1 MIREDSAL
9 KFVSPA
15 GEARLGAV
23 WLDGE
28 RLDGVFAEVEN
39 GALEAVAPMGEGA
52 LTVPQD
58 KTLREQMLR
67 KWSEAYKASSKA
79 RRGAGASL
87 MLLSLAACHGDGVA
101 VVVGA
106 SNEITLTSDD
116 ATIDLTAATSGAV
129 VTIKPTASTDP
140 AGDNQYTGAVIN
152 GSGASGILVLNFEDA
167 TDVVVLD
174 PTSDIS
180 GFNVIVVQNGTV
192 DFSALGL
199 GVLNNGILRV
209 GSAAVFD
216 LEQFEKIQGVELREG
231 ATHGRVTV
239 IAASVEEVET
249 IFGMRSKVAEG
260 VDLTIRLPQTIDLA
274 EVQQLLNS
282 GVSLDLMGFTS
293 STVTN
298 TQNIES
304 TVNDPVTVADIQ
316 KLVAAGLPLSSI
328 TYSLNDSVA
337 NLASADP
344 ALLAAAQMVV
354 GSVAFFEELETAGVN
369 LDDINVGL
377 QDTVENLANN
387 PAILAQATAIVVTM
401 AELEALQALVGDLAN
416 VTYQIVDSVENLT
429 ELQRQIEQVRGD
441 QERALV
447 GIDQAKAGLK
457 ELETE
462 IENTKSRYVLR
473 AMDELNAV
481 VAEQSELRQ
490 ALPQLEQRVSR
501 TVIRAPMDGIV
512 SQLNYRTPGGF
523 VKTGDAVLEMVPTGE
538 ALVVEARIQPQ
549 DISQIRVGDAVR
561 IRLSAY
567 DSARYGSLDGRV
579 SRISADAVMNQQ
591 NGSVSH
597 FLVEVAVE
605 GELVIENGE
614 VVTLLP
620 GMTATVD
627 VLSGKRTVLEYFW
640 QPIAR
645 VQELALRD

>member
-1 MIREDSAL
+1 MSDSNFQRLAREMAGREGISGSLIMVLITAL
-9 KFVSPA
+9 VVLILVWASWAELDNVTRGEGRVVSSVQNQVVQASEGGVILRRMVSENSKVSEGDVLFEIDPVDASSELNRLAQRLSGFDIKEMRLRAEMDGSDFVLPNA
-15 GEARLGAV
+15 LGALSPMV
-23 WLDGE
+23 ALSE
-28 RLDGVFAEVEN
+28 QSLFA
-39 GALEAVAPMGEGA
+39 
-52 LTVPQD
+52 
-58 KTLREQMLR
+58 
-67 KWSEAYKASSKA
+67 A
-79 RRGAGASL
+79 RRAELAGQ
-87 MLLSLAACHGDGVA
+87 LAV
-101 VVVGA
+101 
-106 SNEITLTSDD
+106 
-116 ATIDLTAATSGAV
+116 
-129 VTIKPTASTDP
+129 
-140 AGDNQYTGAVIN
+140 
-152 GSGASGILVLNFEDA
+152 
-167 TDVVVLD
+167 
-174 PTSDIS
+174 
-180 GFNVIVVQNGTV
+180 
-192 DFSALGL
+192 
-199 GVLNNGILRV
+199 
-209 GSAAVFD
+209 
-216 LEQFEKIQGVELREG
+216 LEQRKLQKQQDLR
-231 ATHGRVTV
+231 AT
-239 IAASVEEVET
+239 ET
-249 IFGMRSKVAEG
+249 S
-260 VDLTIRLPQTIDLA
+260 
-274 EVQQLLNS
+274 
-282 GVSLDLMGFTS
+282 
-293 STVTN
+293 
-298 TQNIES
+298 
-304 TVNDPVTVADIQ
+304 
-316 KLVAAGLPLSSI
+316 
-328 TYSLNDSVA
+328 
-337 NLASADP
+337 
-344 ALLAAAQMVV
+344 
-354 GSVAFFEELETAGVN
+354 LETAKKMVQFLGEE
-369 LDDINVGL
+369 I
-377 QDTVENLANN
+377 
-387 PAILAQATAIVVTM
+387 AIV
-401 AELEALQALVGDLAN
+401 EPLVRDKIAPATRL
-416 VTYQIVDSVENLT
+416 L

-538 ALVVEARIQPQ
+538 ALVVEARILPQ